1 MNVPKLAKQTLI
13 KFVVIIRHGNE
24 RGSLSFPH
32 SCPQLQRSPRPFP
45 RLELRRQVSDI
56 DKFVYDDIILHD
68 YHPHPKIHMDM
79 AV

>member
-1 MNVPKLAKQTLI
+1 M
-13 KFVVIIRHGNE
+13 
-24 RGSLSFPH
+24 SFPH
-32 SCPQLQRSPRPFP
+32 SCPQLQRSPKSFP

-56 DKFVYDDIILHD
+56 DKFVYDDIILRD

>member
-13 KFVVIIRHGNE
+13 EFV
-24 RGSLSFPH
+24 
-32 SCPQLQRSPRPFP
+32 LQRSPRPFP